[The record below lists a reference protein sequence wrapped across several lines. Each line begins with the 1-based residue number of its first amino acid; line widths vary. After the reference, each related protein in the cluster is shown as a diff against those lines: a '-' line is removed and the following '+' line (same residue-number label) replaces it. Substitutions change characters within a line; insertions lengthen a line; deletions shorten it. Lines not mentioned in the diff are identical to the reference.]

1 MRRLQHLL
9 TEATSQKSN
18 LHPSQGE
25 KECAAF
31 LLMIKHYLKDTCSD
45 CLSMTMIMMLMLTMT
60 LLTIGTITMMTMMNA
75 EDDNVLSLFPVTSD
89 LVASIPPM

>member
-1 MRRLQHLL
+1 
-9 TEATSQKSN
+9 
-18 LHPSQGE
+18 
-25 KECAAF
+25 
-31 LLMIKHYLKDTCSD
+31 
-45 CLSMTMIMMLMLTMT
+45 MTMIMMLMLTMT